1 MTAANSPHLEGLPR
15 PADGPHPAR
24 PAGPRAPVGE
34 PRIVA
39 RQGVPSALRSEKFRS
54 DQARHS
60 TPAPTPEQPGI
71 RIYAPPVYR
80 DHWDGAR
87 WSKRPGDTPN
97 AAYACAC
104 GQTSTATGAPKVAAL
119 AADYAAHKSV
129 CAGVPATVPE
139 RRAAA

>member
-1 MTAANSPHLEGLPR
+1 MTALNSPHLEGLPR
-15 PADGPHPAR
+15 PAGGPRPAR
-24 PAGPRAPVGE
+24 PAGPAAAVGE
-34 PRIVA
+34 PRVVA

-60 TPAPTPEQPGI
+60 TPDPTPEQPGI

-80 DHWDGAR
+80 SHDDGAR

-104 GQTSTATGAPKVAAL
+104 GQTGTATGAQKVVAL

-129 CAGVPATVPE
+129 CTGEPVPPPE